1 MLQFFEKLSKKYKDA
16 LWRLR
21 SDAPAAVVLD
31 KLANS
36 AALNTVQ
43 GRGSGSRVSL
53 PGWIPKTSIPVL
65 GTKSS
70 WEAGKAEVASHRL
83 SDFLCFCLQI
93 IFY

>member
-1 MLQFFEKLSKKYKDA
+1 MPFGVCALMHLQHWY
-16 LWRLR
+16 WIT
-21 SDAPAAVVLD
+21 
-31 KLANS
+31 LANS

-53 PGWIPKTSIPVL
+53 PAWIQKTSSPVL
-65 GTKSS
+65 GTKSA

-93 IFY
+93 IFIKVQKKILV